1 MNLFDVSIKIIENF
15 LDTHDTIP
23 KIVDKIKS
31 KGSGKIA
38 FFPCSRYANNVIRH
52 IKENEAELFA
62 QIEGIYDMSMEAKS
76 DTGVPVFHISK
87 IVGKRDTLS
96 FVVIC
101 SNTYHEREVS
111 TFKQETGYTG
121 DFVRS
126 SYFDISLPQQSKEEI
141 LADIKTIYNMLA
153 DEKSRAVYM
162 ITWLSKTLNDET
174 YTYLFENE
182 ENIKING
189 QETKYKGY
197 TIKNIGDVCA
207 AELYAEIY
215 KMRYVYPE
223 KGDTVL
229 DIGGYKGDTAIF
241 FADSVGKEG
250 RIYVFEPTLLNFR
263 ILKEN
268 IRLNNLDNII
278 IPINMGISD
287 KSGSM
292 KATTIDSGAPW
303 SFISENQGNEDVK
316 VTTIDDFVAEQGVE
330 KVDFI
335 KMDVEGVEYEVISGG
350 NKTISEHRPK
360 LAIPLY
366 HKVSDL
372 TVLPLFIKR
381 LADYKIYM
389 RCKIEGP
396 FGITM
401 YCHPQE

>member
-174 YTYLFENE
+174 
-182 ENIKING
+182 
-189 QETKYKGY
+189 
-197 TIKNIGDVCA
+197 
-207 AELYAEIY
+207 Y